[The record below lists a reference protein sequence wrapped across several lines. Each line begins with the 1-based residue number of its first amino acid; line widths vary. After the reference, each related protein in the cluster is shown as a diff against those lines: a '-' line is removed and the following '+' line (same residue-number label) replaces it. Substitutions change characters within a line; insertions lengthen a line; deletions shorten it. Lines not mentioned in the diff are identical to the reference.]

1 MAKKVQSASSI
12 NQIKDDKLVIIY
24 KGKRFVI
31 NVTKELQVDENI
43 INSQL
48 KQHPSNYAFLCLVKD
63 HYINKRVKLERER
76 DTAYHKAWVYYKE
89 SGGISNDLAEH
100 KAASNPKY
108 LSISERYEKINF
120 KANKLISVCKA
131 YESREKIIQS
141 LNANLRKQS

>member
-1 MAKKVQSASSI
+1 MAKEIQQSTSV
-12 NQIKDDKLVIIY
+12 NKIKNDKLVIFY
-24 KGKRFVI
+24 KGKRYVI
-31 NVTKELQVDENI
+31 DVTRELQVDENI
-43 INSQL
+43 INTQL

-63 HYINKRVKLERER
+63 YYINQRNKLQREME
-76 DTAYHKAWVYYKE
+76 TSYHKAWVYYKE

-100 KAASNPKY
+100 KAASNSKY

>member
-1 MAKKVQSASSI
+1 MAKEIQ
-12 NQIKDDKLVIIY
+12 QITSVNKIKNDKLVIIY
-24 KGKRFVI
+24 KGKRHVI
-31 NVTKELQVDENI
+31 DITRELQVDENI

-48 KQHPSNYAFLCLVKD
+48 KQHPSNYAFLSLIKD
-63 HYINKRVKLERER
+63 SYINQRNKLQREME
-76 DTAYHKAWVYYKE
+76 TAYHKAWVYYKE